1 MQHEHLIA
9 ATFAGA
15 DAAAQAEAAAQ
26 GLAHLVPNML
36 AHNVALM
43 VRDATGKLMIHETA
57 EARDSSQT
65 STVGAVS
72 GWLLGF
78 ANTLVGGPLGMAE
91 GGPLGMAAGQE
102 MAAERDV
109 GFSDA
114 FLQDLGETLRRGEA
128 ALLAVAPADE
138 AQAAVALLQQHG
150 ATANAQV
157 VTEELRARLGV

>member
-9 ATFAGA
+9 ATFAGT
-15 DAAAQAEAAAQ
+15 DAAAHAETAAQ
-26 GLAHLVPNML
+26 ELAQSVPNML

-43 VRDATGKLMIHETA
+43 VRNAAGELMIHETA

-65 STVGAVS
+65 MTVGAVS

-78 ANTLVGGPLGMAE
+78 ANTLVGGPLGPAE
-91 GGPLGMAAGQE
+91 GGPLGMATGQE
-102 MAAERDV
+102 VATEHDV

-114 FLQDLGETLRRGEA
+114 FLHELGQTLRRGEA
-128 ALLAVAPADE
+128 ALLAIAPAAE
-138 AQAAVALLQQHG
+138 AQAAVALLQRRG

-157 VTEELRARLGV
+157 LTPELQAKLGV